1 MTITHMRCGPA
12 LAIPSA
18 TRAHPMTVTST
29 RRASGTST
37 RLAVA
42 VRGDVDAGNAK
53 AFADQV
59 CALITDD
66 TQVRLDLSGL
76 DFIAVDGCTALHAI
90 NALVMRRGA
99 EWSVIPSPGVSRVL
113 ALCDPAC
120 LIPLAGA
127 EELAEPA

>member
-1 MTITHMRCGPA
+1 MPI
-12 LAIPSA
+12 SYA
-18 TRAHPMTVTST
+18 TRAHPMTVTSA
-29 RRASGTST
+29 RRACATST
-37 RLAVA
+37 RLVVA

-59 CALITDD
+59 CALIADA

-90 NALVMRRGA
+90 NALVMRKGV
-99 EWSVIPSPGVSRVL
+99 EWSVIPSRGVSRVL

-120 LIPLAGA
+120 LIPLSGA
-127 EELAEPA
+127 EELAQPA

>member
-1 MTITHMRCGPA
+1 MTITYLRCGPA
-12 LAIPSA
+12 LAIPPA
-18 TRAHPMTVTST
+18 TRAHPMTVTSA
-29 RRASGTST
+29 RRACGTST

-59 CALITDD
+59 CALIADA
-66 TQVRLDLSGL
+66 TQVRLDLTGL

-90 NALVMRRGA
+90 NALVMRKGA
-99 EWSVIPSPGVSRVL
+99 QWSVVPSSGVSRVL
-113 ALCDPAC
+113 ALCDPAH
-120 LIPLAGA
+120 LIPLAGV